1 MAPRVLFPVV
11 VIGAGPA
18 GLATSHELHDAG
30 IEHVVLER
38 GQQVG
43 ETWANLYDSLVLHTA
58 RGLSSLP
65 GLKFPAE
72 TPRFPSRQDFL
83 RYLHRYRDAFHLPI
97 STGSEVTR
105 LRREN
110 GTWVATTS
118 AGVQISARVAVVAS
132 GIVANPVSPEIPNRL
147 RFVGR
152 VMHSVEYRRPDAL
165 ASQRVLVVGAGNSA
179 GEIAAELAHA
189 GAEVTIAVRSGAVV
203 VPREVAGIPIQYL
216 AVSLSRLPKS
226 VQRSIARVF
235 SLVSGMFHGPAV
247 LPRPP
252 GDSACR
258 QVPLIGF
265 HLTDGIRQ
273 GRIRLQPG
281 LSEFTSEGVRFTNG
295 TSQAFDTVIFAT
307 GFRAA
312 LHMLGPAVR
321 RDSCGFALRK
331 DGVTSADDERLL
343 FVGHNYDLRGGL
355 LNIGRDAGLAAR
367 RIAAALSARDTS
379 RTSTEMPR
387 RSSGK

>member
-18 GLATSHELHDAG
+18 GLATSHALIDAG

-38 GQQVG
+38 GRQVG

-72 TPRFPSRQDFL
+72 TPLFPSREDFL
-83 RYLHRYRDAFHLPI
+83 CYLHRYKDAFHLPI
-97 STGSEVTR
+97 CTGSEVTR
-105 LRREN
+105 LHRED
-110 GTWVATTS
+110 GMWVATAT
-118 AGVQISARVAVVAS
+118 AGAEISARIAVVAS
-132 GIVANPVSPEIPNRL
+132 GIVANPVSPEIPNRA
-147 RFVGR
+147 RFGGR
-152 VMHSVEYRRPDAL
+152 VMHSVEYKRPDAL

-179 GEIAAELAHA
+179 GEIAAELAQA

-203 VPREVAGIPIQYL
+203 LPRDVAGVPIQYL
-216 AVSLSRLPKS
+216 AVSLAKLPQS
-226 VQRSIARVF
+226 LQRAIARGF
-235 SLVSGMFHGPAV
+235 RRVSALLRGPAV
-247 LPRPP
+247 LPRP

-265 HLTDGIRQ
+265 HLTDAIRQ
-273 GRIRLQPG
+273 GHVRLQPG
-281 LSEFTSEGVRFTNG
+281 LTEFTSDGVRFTNG
-295 TSQAFDTVIFAT
+295 TTQAFDAVILAT

-312 LHMLGPAVR
+312 LDMLGPAVR
-321 RDSCGFALRK
+321 RDRCGFAFRK
-331 DGVTSADDERLL
+331 DGITSADDDRLF

-355 LNIGRDAGLAAR
+355 LNIGRDAGRAAR
-367 RIAAALSARDTS
+367 RIAAAFNARDTS
-379 RTSTEMPR
+379 RTSTETPP
-387 RSSGK
+387 RSSEK